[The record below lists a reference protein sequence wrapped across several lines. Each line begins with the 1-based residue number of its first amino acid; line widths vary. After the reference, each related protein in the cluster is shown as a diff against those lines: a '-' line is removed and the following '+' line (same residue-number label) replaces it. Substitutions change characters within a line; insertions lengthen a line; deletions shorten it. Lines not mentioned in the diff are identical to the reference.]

1 MLRHRGYPPL
11 CLRALEIISFAPFPL
26 LSSHPSN
33 SATRFHRVI
42 NFQDEPRDH
51 RQRRNGVGKTLTT
64 LADSGTSRKRLFRE
78 ISRREPAS
86 LFKLQHSPALNR
98 VLLICHVS
106 SSLNFHP
113 AMRILRFTWWLELKN
128 DIFFFFKKRLKQC
141 KSKLE
146 KKIIIEINFRYV

>member
-1 MLRHRGYPPL
+1 MLRHRGYPP
-11 CLRALEIISFAPFPL
+11 CVCALSKLFRSPP
-26 LSSHPSN
+26 SSPHPSN

-128 DIFFFFKKRLKQC
+128 DIFFSFKKRLKQC

>member
-106 SSLNFHP
+106 SSLNFHS

-128 DIFFFFKKRLKQC
+128 DIFFSFKRLKQC